1 MRVSLQCFNMAPK
14 NIESY
19 DILRDI
25 YNIVDR
31 LENKMDK
38 RLCSLENRTDKIED
52 IQARM
57 LGAVSIMALFVGGA
71 VTWVWQ
77 KITG

>member
-1 MRVSLQCFNMAPK
+1 MAPK